1 MSKQDRQGV
10 RTPADVERKYNL
22 GGAWHEIEK
31 LAQKNNGGE
40 PGATFTPEVSPE
52 GVLSWTNNK
61 GLVNPAP
68 VDLVALVIAAM
79 PELITLVSIAV
90 GDKVYQAVEGMTWSE
105 WVASDYSLGEYSLS
119 ASGIVHKTSN
129 KLVYFN
135 GTTKVWDEHFVF
147 GGHEY
152 LLIDTSG

>member
-10 RTPADVERKYNL
+10 RTPQDVERKYNL

-40 PGATFTPEVSPE
+40 PGATFTPYVSE
-52 GVLSWTNNK
+52 DGILSWTNNK

-79 PELITLVSIAV
+79 PEQRLISIAI
-90 GDKVYQAVEGMTWSE
+90 GGKVYQAVEGMTWSE

-119 ASGIVHKTSN
+119 ASGIVHQTSG

-135 GTTKVWDEHFVF
+135 DTTKVWDEDFVF